1 MHPKYAESVRQI
13 KNYAENES
21 NVMGVILLGS
31 QVRKEV
37 PGDQWSDLDVLLF
50 LQDTSR
56 HTTTDEWLSVFG
68 EVACICHERVELPWI
83 NLTWYVKRVLYEDNR
98 ALDFSIMPHGKIDD
112 VLEINKEIHALGFH
126 VLYDSTGG
134 ELHHKMEQSIR
145 SVVRDQ
151 ILEPGITEINR
162 TVHEILFHIVN
173 TYKKVKRGE
182 LWIATSE
189 INCVI
194 KENLLRMI
202 EYHNARVSKK
212 NNILTYEGRLLEN
225 RTDPRILRLLTHC
238 FVSYDERSVLSGLE
252 HVLDLTHMM
261 YREICTAIDR
271 EADEKPIA
279 SVRKIIREMKQDA

>member
-1 MHPKYAESVRQI
+1 MYWRSTKKSMHSGFMCCMTVRAASYI
-13 KNYAENES
+13 TKWSSHPFCREGS
-21 NVMGVILLGS
+21 N
-31 QVRKEV
+31 
-37 PGDQWSDLDVLLF
+37 PG
-50 LQDTSR
+50 TR
-56 HTTTDEWLSVFG
+56 
-68 EVACICHERVELPWI
+68 
-83 NLTWYVKRVLYEDNR
+83 DN
-98 ALDFSIMPHGKIDD
+98 
-112 VLEINKEIHALGFH
+112 
-126 VLYDSTGG
+126 
-134 ELHHKMEQSIR
+134 
-145 SVVRDQ
+145 
-151 ILEPGITEINR
+151 EINR